1 MKNKEVVLVSTLLP
15 QVHVGRLLRVVHSFV
30 VCSAESRSR
39 SIRVEVEV
47 EEVTFWV
54 LGTFYRECGTCTYWV
69 PILRTV
75 PPGTYTYVPSTKLES
90 KSSKYFCTLEE

>member
-54 LGTFYRECGTCTYWV
+54 LGTFYIHIGSLFYVLYPGVHVCTY
-69 PILRTV
+69 
-75 PPGTYTYVPSTKLES
+75 YTKVT
-90 KSSKYFCTLEE
+90 SKYLFCTL